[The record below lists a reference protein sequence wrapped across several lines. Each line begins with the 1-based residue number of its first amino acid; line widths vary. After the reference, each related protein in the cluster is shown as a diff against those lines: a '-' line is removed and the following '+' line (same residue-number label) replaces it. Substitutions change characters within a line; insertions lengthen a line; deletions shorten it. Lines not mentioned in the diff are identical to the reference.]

1 MCRVN
6 SDSISFSLPPLNPRL
21 VCDFSFEYTIDNR
34 IVINTSSTTV
44 IPFILND
51 VPFSLNGNEIDVTDQ
66 IKMGQNRLIFNTMN
80 ERQVITANVQWEKAK
95 NVEAV
100 VYKIMSKFPPMEI
113 VPTSEFV
120 NEIDPISKNQISFP
134 GRGSTCTHA
143 QCFDLKAFLNRAFET
158 SHWECPLCGTY
169 LTENDLRY
177 DPCFFRNCGTSFLA
191 DDLYDTNVNDFF

>member
-80 ERQVITANVQWEKAK
+80 KRQVITANIQALQNYVGIPS
-95 NVEAV
+95 N
-100 VYKIMSKFPPMEI
+100 
-113 VPTSEFV
+113 
-120 NEIDPISKNQISFP
+120 
-134 GRGSTCTHA
+134 G
-143 QCFDLKAFLNRAFET
+143 
-158 SHWECPLCGTY
+158 
-169 LTENDLRY
+169 
-177 DPCFFRNCGTSFLA
+177 NCA
-191 DDLYDTNVNDFF
+191 H